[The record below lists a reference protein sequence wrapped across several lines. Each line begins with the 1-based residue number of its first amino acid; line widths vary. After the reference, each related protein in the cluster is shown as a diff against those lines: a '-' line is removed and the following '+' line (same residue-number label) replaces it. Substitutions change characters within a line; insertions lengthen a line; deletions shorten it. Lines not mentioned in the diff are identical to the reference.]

1 MEASMKIIFLFVMLL
16 CLFCGGGGKDQSMN
30 EESEIPQMAQSVLM
44 IIAPKNFRDEE
55 FKEPYDLF
63 TSTGIEV
70 TVASTDTH
78 PAQGM
83 LGMVV
88 KPDITLERVNPHEY
102 DALIIVGGSGC
113 TDLWDDTT
121 LHTIVQTFNRSK
133 KTIAAICLAPVVL
146 GKAGILKDITA
157 TVYPT
162 AKDELGACGAH
173 YIDSD
178 VEVDGNIITCSGPQA
193 AKDFATAILRAVSQ

>member
-1 MEASMKIIFLFVMLL
+1 MKIILVSVMLL
-16 CLFCGGGGKDQSMN
+16 YLSCGGGGQEQPMN
-30 EESEIPQMAQSVLM
+30 EESENYQMAKSVLM
-44 IIAPKNFRDEE
+44 VIAPKNFRDEE

-78 PAQGM
+78 PAHGM

-88 KPDITLERVNPHEY
+88 KPDVVLEQADPHEY
-102 DALIIVGGSGC
+102 DALIIIGGSGC
-113 TDLWDDTT
+113 TDLWDNTT
-121 LHTIVQTFNRSK
+121 LHTIVQTFNSSK

-146 GKAGILKDITA
+146 GRAGILKDLKA

-162 AKDELGACGAH
+162 AKDEIGVCGAH
-173 YIDSD
+173 YTESD
-178 VEVDGNIITCSGPQA
+178 VEVDGNIITCSGPEA
-193 AKDFATAILRAVSQ
+193 AKDFATAILKAVSQ